1 MKCSNCGEEEFFFFF
16 VFNVRGEIYSASFP
30 LSYVCAKCGHI
41 ELFETNIVEEYNGIK
56 EEILKLSSK
65 IDELNKLK
73 QTIEL
78 NIFAAENEI
87 EELEKQ
93 IKSEEITVRQYNELS
108 ALIEKKKNH
117 EELIKNRD
125 ELKKL
130 KQEIISSQHKLDN
143 LNIRLK
149 KFNPTKL

>member
-1 MKCSNCGEEEFFFFF
+1 M
-16 VFNVRGEIYSASFP
+16 
-30 LSYVCAKCGHI
+30 
-41 ELFETNIVEEYNGIK
+41 EEYNGIK